1 MEVRTRPLGFWL
13 CLALAVP
20 PCAHLLACV
29 LVCKMGTVAPQ
40 GFHREALGGAQR
52 GPLGV
57 VQGAG
62 PPPAAGTAEAAG
74 LRLNAQTGPGLRP
87 RGAEATSEEPPWA
100 VGPLPAPSSGEGADS
115 ASREG
120 RGPGQQGGGGG
131 AGVRASPQRPQ
142 GEGCPGSQSLLTNA

>member
-74 LRLNAQTGPGLRP
+74 LRLNAQTGPGLPAARGRGHQ
-87 RGAEATSEEPPWA
+87 RGAA
-100 VGPLPAPSSGEGADS
+100 VGCGTAPGPL
-115 ASREG
+115 
-120 RGPGQQGGGGG
+120 
-131 AGVRASPQRPQ
+131 
-142 GEGCPGSQSLLTNA
+142 